1 MNTLIIDNEE
11 LFSNGL
17 SLILNSICTSNENTK
32 CLDISQL
39 NSKYNLKIYDLI
51 ILNINLFNNDVS
63 SLNNLLKNTNE
74 NCKIVILNNHC
85 DYFLIDFCKKNHIY
99 GYLLKTY
106 TEIQFKSILTL
117 IISGTKYFPS
127 PEEHDKRFNFTS
139 KQIEIIK
146 LIKSGLSNKQIA
158 YELKISECTVK
169 VHISHIFKKCKCY
182 NRVQLINITNEI
194 GF

>member
-1 MNTLIIDNEE
+1 MHTLIIDDEE

-17 SLILNSICTSNENTK
+17 SLIINSICASNENTK
-32 CLDISQL
+32 CLNISQI
-39 NSKYNLKIYDLI
+39 NSEYNLQIYDLI
-51 ILNINLFNNDVS
+51 ILNINLYNNHPS
-63 SLNNLLKNTNE
+63 SLNTLLKNINK
-74 NCKIVILNNHC
+74 NCKIVILNNHY
-85 DYFLIDFCKKNHIY
+85 DYSLIEFCKKNHIF

-146 LIKSGLSNKQIA
+146 LIKSELSNKQIA

-182 NRVQLINITNEI
+182 NRVQLINIANEI